1 VSEFG
6 DEVFSIDASILFCKL
21 CECKVNSDK
30 RFNVTQHLKTDK
42 HLKAIKREQNKNEKK
57 QQLLTNIP
65 QKCTFN
71 IDLCKTLISANIPL
85 NKLSNLKFRQ
95 FLEKYTKNHIPDES
109 TLRKL
114 YVDDIYNETI
124 EKIRTHVANNRIWVS
139 IDETTDVEGRFI
151 ANVIIGTL
159 EIEHS
164 GSIFLL
170 HSEQLEKTNFST
182 ISKVFDK
189 SMSKLWPNGI
199 QHDHVLLFLSDAA
212 LYMKEAGKSLKVF
225 YSKMI
230 HVTCAAHGLHRIAE
244 QVRDHFST
252 VDEVIANCKKV
263 FKKAPTR
270 VEIFKIEAPGICLP
284 PDPIIT
290 RWGSWINAA
299 IYYCEHL
306 NTVRRV
312 IEKLDEFDAV
322 SIKKTKKYIV
332 KPGLESNLTYIKS
345 NFTILVEG
353 INKLQTKGLSLITV
367 LKIIEDIEESFKSL
381 RGEAGT
387 IVKNKFKT
395 VFENNNG
402 LSTLKRISKILS
414 GEEENSELDGDLEE
428 LTSDD
433 IVFFKYAPITS
444 VDVERSFSTYKSL
457 LTDNRRNFKLEN
469 LAKHLIIQCNSG
481 KINKI
486 IFNSYLIIT

>member
-1 VSEFG
+1 MPKDKTSNYSRLRHFVSEFG
-6 DEVFSIDASILFCKL
+6 DEVFSIGASILFCKL

-30 RFNVTQHLKTDK
+30 KFNVTQHLKTDK
-42 HLKAIKREQNKNEKK
+42 HLKAIKREQNKIEKK

-85 NKLSNLKFRQ
+85 NKLSIVKFRQ

-114 YVDDIYNETI
+114 YVDDIYKETI
-124 EKIRTHVANNRIWVS
+124 EKIRSQVANNRIWVS
-139 IDETTDVEGRFI
+139 IDETTDVKGRFI

-164 GSIFLL
+164 GSIFLF

-182 ISKVFDK
+182 ITRQCTIIFIRRGTMHEK
-189 SMSKLWPNGI
+189 
-199 QHDHVLLFLSDAA
+199 
-212 LYMKEAGKSLKVF
+212 AGKSLKVF
-225 YSKMI
+225 YSKML

-252 VDEVIANCKKV
+252 VDKVIANCKKV

-284 PDPIIT
+284 PDPILT
-290 RWGSWINAA
+290 RWGSWINVA
-299 IYYCEHL
+299 IYYCENL
-306 NTVRRV
+306 SAVRGV
-312 IEKLDEFDAV
+312 IEKLDEDDAV

-332 KPGLESNLTYIKS
+332 KPGIESNLAYIKS

-353 INKLQTKGLSLITV
+353 INKLQTKSLSLITA
-367 LKIIEDIEESFKSL
+367 LKIIEDIEKSFKSL

-402 LSTLKRISKILS
+402 LTSLKRISKILS

-433 IVFFKYAPITS
+433 IVFFKYSPITS

-457 LTDNRRNFKLEN
+457 LTDNRRNFKFEN
-469 LAKHLIIQCNSG
+469 LAKHLIIQCNSD
-481 KINKI
+481 N
-486 IFNSYLIIT
+486 FE